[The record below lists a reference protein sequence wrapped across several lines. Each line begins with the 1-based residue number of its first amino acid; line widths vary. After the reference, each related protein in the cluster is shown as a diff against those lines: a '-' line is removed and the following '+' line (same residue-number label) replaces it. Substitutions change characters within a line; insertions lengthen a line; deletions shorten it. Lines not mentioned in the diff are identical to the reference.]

1 MRPKRILII
10 RIDGIGDLLCVT
22 PTLKAVREQFPEARI
37 DFLANLGPHIVLD
50 GNPDI
55 DRLLID
61 YRSKVNGSRLQG
73 LCYWPHRFIEWCRRK
88 LIGYGLVVVA
98 HYGMHDR
105 AMAIAR
111 SAKCP
116 TILAN
121 IEPEH
126 KVSIHDERIRFAD
139 FQSGMHEVAGVFEVI
154 RPIVANEQPER
165 MWAFPQLSTLRYPE
179 SWNETAT
186 PLVIGINLSAS
197 VPERFWPI
205 PNFIALTQALASH
218 YPSATFTITGLPAD
232 VDHYKNLANAL
243 NQPINQLFYFS
254 TPSLQSYIAAISVC
268 SLYLSIEGGGVHLA
282 SALAKPQVA
291 LFQKNKIA
299 RWQPWAVLHHVVTS
313 ATDEDAIGQIK
324 TEQVLAATDA
334 LLTDLGY

>member
-22 PTLKAVREQFPEARI
+22 PTLKAVRQQFPEVSI

-61 YRSKVNGSRLQG
+61 YRSKVSGSRLRG
-73 LCYWPHRFIEWCRRK
+73 LCYLPYRFMAWCKRK
-88 LIGYGLVVVA
+88 FQGYDLVVVA

-105 AMAIAR
+105 AMAIAQ
-111 SAKCP
+111 STKCP

-126 KVSIHDERIRFAD
+126 KAGVHDPRIRFAD
-139 FQSGMHEVAGVFEVI
+139 FLHGMHEVDGVFEAI
-154 RPIVANEQPER
+154 RPVIGNDKAGR
-165 MWAFPQLSTLRYPE
+165 MWAFPQPNVLEDPDGWHQSV
-179 SWNETAT
+179 T
-186 PLVIGINLSAS
+186 PLLIGINLSAS
-197 VPERFWPI
+197 VSERFWPVA
-205 PNFIALTQALASH
+205 NFISLIQALATQ
-218 YPSATFTITGLPAD
+218 YPAATFAITGLAAD
-232 VDHYKNLANAL
+232 IDRFNAL
-243 NQPINQLFYFS
+243 TKGLGQSIDQLFYFS
-254 TPSLQSYIAAISVC
+254 TPSLKAYIAAISVC
-268 SLYLSIEGGGVHLA
+268 TLYVSIEGGGVHLA

-291 LFQKNKIA
+291 LFQKTKVA
-299 RWQPWAVLHHVVTS
+299 RWHPWAVPHRIVSSDTV
-313 ATDEDAIGQIK
+313 EDAISQIK
-324 TEQVLAATDA
+324 VEQVLSATNA

>member
-22 PTLKAVREQFPEARI
+22 PTLKAVRERFPEASI

-50 GNPDI
+50 DNPDI

-73 LCYWPHRFIEWCRRK
+73 LYYWPHRFIEWCRRK
-88 LIGYGLVVVA
+88 LIGYDLVVVA
-98 HYGMHDR
+98 HYGIHNR

-116 TILAN
+116 IILAS
-121 IEPEH
+121 IEHEH
-126 KVSIHDERIRFAD
+126 KAAVQDERIRFTD
-139 FQSGMHEVAGVFEVI
+139 FRSGMHEVAGVFEVI
-154 RPIVANEQPER
+154 RPIVANEQPGR
-165 MWAFPQLSTLRYPE
+165 MWAFPRLNTLRYPG
-179 SWNETAT
+179 SWNKTAT
-186 PLVIGINLSAS
+186 SLVIGINLSAS

-205 PNFIALTQALASH
+205 PNFITLAQSLASQ
-218 YPSATFTITGLPAD
+218 YPSATFAITGLPAD
-232 VDHYKNLANAL
+232 IDNFNKLAGAL
-243 NQPINQLFYFS
+243 NQPIDRLFYFS

-268 SLYLSIEGGGVHLA
+268 SLYVSIEGGGVHLA

-291 LFQKNKIA
+291 LFQKTKIA
-299 RWQPWAVLHHVVTS
+299 RWQPWGVPQRVVTS
-313 ATDEDAIGQIK
+313 DTAEDTIRQIK
-324 TEQVLAATDA
+324 TDQVCSATTA
-334 LLTDLGY
+334 LLSELGY